1 MNHRSWG
8 ALPWLTVALSALLGL
23 SACDPPCS
31 RTCKKLVNCGLDTPR
46 LSKEECELAC
56 EDQEALYD
64 EWEDPQLRT
73 SFREYKQCVMDKTC
87 NAIED
92 GVCYDEDLYAF

>member
-1 MNHRSWG
+1 MNDSAGSPAWLAIATA
-8 ALPWLTVALSALLGL
+8 ALVGL

-31 RTCKKLVNCGLDTPR
+31 RTCKKLVNCGLETPR

-56 EDQEALYD
+56 IEQESLYD
-64 EWEDPQLRT
+64 EWEDPELRT
-73 SFREYKQCVMDKTC
+73 AFREYKQCVMDKTC

-92 GVCYDEDLYAF
+92 GACYDEELYAF